1 MDKKYSLPATKTIEG
16 VEIFAAGTWNG
27 DTYTVEDLDEMARSF
42 EDTKEA
48 MKPYLKLG
56 HTNKQKIA
64 QADGLPAVGWI
75 DKIRRV
81 GTKLVAD
88 FVNVPKAIY
97 DLIERR
103 AYSRVSSEI
112 YFNIDVMGRK
122 FGKLLKAVALL
133 GGDTPAVQNLKDIMA
148 LYSIGDEN
156 EMKAFMPTVGGTACY
171 GDEAESVAYSL
182 NAESLKGDK
191 EEIDMNELEQ
201 FKAKVAELEK
211 NLSEATS
218 RLKEFECKGDGMEEM
233 KKKMKA
239 LEEENGKLK
248 GELDKFKCKNNE
260 LEAIAAEYKD
270 KAAAEEV
277 TAKVDKLIADKK
289 ITPAQKEHAFTLL
302 MEAKKDVSEKK
313 YKLGEKEVS
322 KEDFVLAFFSSNS
335 VEVKTDPVTGK
346 GEAHLSDED
355 KKIREYSEKNKVSYK
370 EAMLALSAEEK

>member
-1 MDKKYSLPATKTIEG
+1 MNKKYSLPETKTIEG

-27 DTYTVEDLDEMARSF
+27 DHYTVEDLDEMARSF
-42 EDTKEA
+42 EDTKGA

-112 YFNIDVMGRK
+112 YFNIDVMGRR

-156 EMKAFMPTVGGTACY
+156 EMKAFMPTVGGAACY
-171 GDEAESVAYSL
+171 GDDAESVAYSL

-191 EEIDMNELEQ
+191 EELNMNELEQ

-211 NLSEATS
+211 NLSEATAKA
-218 RLKEFECKGDGMEEM
+218 KEFAAKEGDMDGM
-233 KKKMKA
+233 KKKIKE

-260 LEAIAAEYKD
+260 LEAIASEYKD
-270 KAAAEEV
+270 KAASEEV
-277 TAKVDKLIADKK
+277 MAKVDKLIADKK
-289 ITPAQKEHAFTLL
+289 ITPAQKEHAYTLL

-335 VEVKTDPVTGK
+335 VDAKTEPVTDK

-370 EAMLALSAEEK
+370 EAMLSLSVEEK